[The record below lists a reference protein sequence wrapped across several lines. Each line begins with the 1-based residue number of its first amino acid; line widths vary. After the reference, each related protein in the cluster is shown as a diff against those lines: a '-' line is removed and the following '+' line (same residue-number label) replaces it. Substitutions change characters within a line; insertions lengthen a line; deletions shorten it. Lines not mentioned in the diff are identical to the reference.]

1 MHDLHHSLDEWEL
14 TGRRRT
20 HIIDAGDPSCAL
32 HRLVMPA
39 FLAMR
44 EAARR
49 DGIDLQAASSFRD
62 FDRQLT
68 IWNAKFRGERP
79 LLDRSGQL
87 LNVASLSAAQRI
99 EAILIWSA
107 LPGASRHHWGTD
119 LDVYDA
125 AALHDRARLQLIPEE
140 YGGAGPFATLTA
152 WLDQHM
158 HRFGFFRPYV
168 EAGSAGASIGVS
180 PEPWHL
186 SFAPLSTLFLDQL
199 TPTLLSRAVQSSSIE
214 GQELLLSRI
223 DELHQQFV
231 MQVAAPSPASLAVEF
246 SDHGRM
252 V

>member
-1 MHDLHHSLDEWEL
+1 
-14 TGRRRT
+14 
-20 HIIDAGDPSCAL
+20 
-32 HRLVMPA
+32 MPA

-125 AALHDRARLQLIPEE
+125 AALHDRARLQLTPEE
-140 YGGAGPFATLTA
+140 YGGAGPFAALTA

-168 EAGSAGASIGVS
+168 EAGRAGASIGVI
-180 PEPWHL
+180 
-186 SFAPLSTLFLDQL
+186 
-199 TPTLLSRAVQSSSIE
+199 RADAGVTC
-214 GQELLLSRI
+214 
-223 DELHQQFV
+223 
-231 MQVAAPSPASLAVEF
+231 
-246 SDHGRM
+246 
-252 V
+252 